1 MTDPL
6 KALEDLLNHAVIE
19 HGNTIRDKKT
29 LRTRKDWDANYR
41 ASFRSPENWV
51 LRSQVQLV
59 HIEGTVSTLIGLYD
73 ELVHC
78 SVPRCRRLVAAS
90 AKRESIE
97 FKVEQVTGEHWLPRT
112 AWQLRHTPTER
123 KLEVLLNLELDMGQS
138 LTAEAVLCEAW
149 LVGGGLQRLC
159 LQADTVFEGNA
170 PRTILSLPAGLD
182 VLEGMSKESKVEAWE
197 TINGQ

>member
-6 KALEDLLNHAVIE
+6 ADLEDLLNHAVIE

-29 LRTRKDWDANYR
+29 IRTRKDWDANYR
-41 ASFRSPENWV
+41 ASFKAPENWIFC
-51 LRSQVQLV
+51 SQVQLV
-59 HIEGTVSTLIGLYD
+59 HVEGSVHTLIGLFD

-78 SVPRCRRLVAAS
+78 SVPKCRRLVAATDMKEG
-90 AKRESIE
+90 AP
-97 FKVEQVTGEHWLPRT
+97 FHVEQVEGEHWLPRQ
-112 AWQLRHTPTER
+112 AWNLRHTPTER
-123 KLEVLLNLELDMGQS
+123 KIEILLNLELDMGQS

-159 LQADTVFEGNA
+159 LREDTVFEGNA
-170 PRTILSLPAGLD
+170 PRTILSLPQGLD

-197 TINGQ
+197 AINGS